1 MKLIILTLSLLLGII
16 GLSACSEDKKMN
28 EASNIVSAPDRGF
41 LIESFEEL
49 VRHSNLVV
57 IGTVEKVHPASLRN
71 MNADKSENAPV
82 YNAVYTDSD
91 IKVDKIILGNINQGT
106 RDMFTIK
113 EPGGVYNGK
122 EYKIYE
128 PIVEEGKT
136 YLFFLYTYDKLG
148 IPEEPYTFVG
158 TTEEV
163 IIPVE
168 GDIVKLLPS
177 VALTEP
183 LAAKQIIDE
192 ESATH
197 KVSLKINDV
206 IDEIIRVDHYL
217 PDPVFNIDNYLPDP
231 IEDVDLDSLK

>member
-1 MKLIILTLSLLLGII
+1 MKIIRLTLSLLIGVI

-49 VRHSNLVV
+49 VNYSNLVV
-57 IGTVEKVHPASLRN
+57 VGTVDKVHPASIRN
-71 MNADKSENAPV
+71 MNMDKSENAPV

-91 IKVDKIILGNINQGT
+91 IKVDKIILGSINQGT

-122 EYKIYE
+122 EYMIYE

-136 YLFFLYTYDKLG
+136 YLFFLYTYDNLG
-148 IPEEPYTFVG
+148 APEEPYTFVG

-168 GDIVKLLPS
+168 GEIVKFLPS

-192 ESATH
+192 ESAAH
-197 KVSLKINDV
+197 EVSLKIDDV
-206 IDEIIRVDHYL
+206 IDEIIRVDDYL
-217 PDPVFNIDNYLPDP
+217 PDPVLNIDNYLPDP
-231 IEDVDLDSLK
+231 IDDVDLDSLK